1 MSMRDYAV
9 DDYGLLLTEETMKII
24 AAIVCDDFDDMEEDE
39 YGDTLYYKGIC
50 EYIGDFTGEAVLIN
64 DDGMNDWIKTGEM
77 YDGDRIYYINTS
89 SYPTLF
95 KVAYENMEVLIE
107 EFKSKVGEYL
117 PDGFDYRANIRHIIG
132 TYYG

>member
-1 MSMRDYAV
+1 MSMRYYAV
-9 DDYGLLLTEETMKII
+9 DDYGLLLTEETTKII
-24 AAIVCDDFDDMEEDE
+24 ASKVCDDFDDIEEDE
-39 YGDTLYYKGIC
+39 YGDALYDEGIC
-50 EYIGDFTGEAVLIN
+50 EYIGDFTGEAGLIN